1 MTTRFLPTALALALG
16 LAMAPLLVGAQET
29 AATVVA
35 PAASVDAATAPHVAL
50 QTRWAEI
57 KYDLPKKQQAAAF
70 EILARDADAAVLAH
84 PDDAAVLI
92 WRGIVLS
99 TWAGAKGGLGALPLV
114 KRAKTDFEAAL
125 ALDERALDGSA
136 HTSLGSLYYQVPG
149 WPVGFGD
156 DDKAREHLSA
166 GLAMNPDGIDS
177 NYFWGDFL
185 QQEGDKAGA
194 VAALR
199 KALEAPPRP
208 GRERADAGRREE
220 ILALLAGIGA

>member
-1 MTTRFLPTALALALG
+1 
-16 LAMAPLLVGAQET
+16 MAPRLVCAEE
-29 AATVVA
+29 AADA
-35 PAASVDAATAPHVAL
+35 PAAPAVTEDAAQAPHVAL

-57 KYDLPKKQQAAAF
+57 KYDLPGKQQAAAF
-70 EILARDADAAVLAH
+70 EALARSADAAVAAN

-114 KRAKTDFEAAL
+114 KRAKADFEAAL
-125 ALDERALDGSA
+125 ALDEGALSGSA

-166 GLAMNPDGIDS
+166 GLALNPDGMDS
-177 NYFWGDFL
+177 NFFWGDFL
-185 QQEGDKAGA
+185 RQEGDKQGA
-194 VAALR
+194 IAALR
-199 KALEAPPRP
+199 KALAASPRP

-220 ILALLAGIGA
+220 ILALLAEIGA